1 MSKKPKNVLIQNRI
15 AATGWVNAC
24 GFSGHG
30 VMHAPAAGL
39 VIAEEVLDG
48 EARSVDL
55 SPFRLERFDGQDLT
69 IETAVI

>member
-1 MSKKPKNVLIQNRI
+1 
-15 AATGWVNAC
+15 
-24 GFSGHG
+24 
-30 VMHAPAAGL
+30 MHAPAAGL